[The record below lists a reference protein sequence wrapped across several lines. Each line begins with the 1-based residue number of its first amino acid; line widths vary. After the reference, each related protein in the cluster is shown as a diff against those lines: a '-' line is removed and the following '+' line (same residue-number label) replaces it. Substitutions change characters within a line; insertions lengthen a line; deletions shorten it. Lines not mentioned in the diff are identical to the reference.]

1 MKYKKKVI
9 AYILSTALVISTL
22 LSNLYNVTISNAAD
36 YGMSNPCIEDGITTW
51 DCIYF
56 GHYWQNKY
64 NPYNPPEEPEGDTIY
79 TDTDGTEFFY
89 DVIDGEY
96 YKNDP
101 IKWRVLSVNGDE
113 AFLLADQNLYD
124 YCYDRTAR
132 SDVTWETSSI
142 RSWLNNSFYNYAFF
156 AFEREAITST
166 LVKSEDNAQWCTG
179 NGNNTNDKIYIL
191 SFDDVTNPIYGFNS
205 GYKESETRI
214 SKLTDNSIVYDGWW
228 LRTQGSTIWSLM
240 FVDNMGEI
248 QMSGRYSISMKGIR
262 PCMHIDLSKATWTKA
277 DSVSAEVGEVV
288 PIPTS
293 TPTPTHTPTSSP
305 TPEPTQTPNPK
316 VTATPETPK
325 TVTAPSKVKK
335 LSVKNKKGKK
345 AVLSWKKVK
354 DAKGY
359 QIQYATDV
367 AFSKKKTKSTKK
379 TKITIKKLKSKKAYS
394 FRVCAYVLDGKK
406 KLYGKWSKVKKVKIK
421 K

>member
-1 MKYKKKVI
+1 MKYRKKEIVS
-9 AYILSTALVISTL
+9 ILSIALVICTL
-22 LSNLYNVTISNAAD
+22 LSNLFVVTISKAAD
-36 YGMSNPCIEDGITTW
+36 HGLSNPCIEDGITTW

-89 DVIDGEY
+89 DVIDEEY

-101 IKWRVLSVNGDE
+101 IKWRVLSVDGDD

-124 YCYDRTAR
+124 YFYDNNVR
-132 SDVTWETSSI
+132 SDITWETSTL

-179 NGNNTNDKIYIL
+179 KGNDTNDKIYIL
-191 SFDDVTNPIYGFNS
+191 SFDDVTNPLYGFNG
-205 GYKESETRI
+205 GYKASETRI
-214 SKLTDNSIVYDGWW
+214 SKLTDMTGASIRWL
-228 LRTQGSTIWSLM
+228 LRTQGSTTWFIM
-240 FVDNMGEI
+240 CVDNTGEI
-248 QMSGRYSISMKGIR
+248 KMGGTVPATPSGIR

-288 PIPTS
+288 PIPTP
-293 TPTPTHTPTSSP
+293 TPTPTPTNSP

-325 TVTAPSKVKK
+325 TVNAPSKVKK
-335 LSVKNKKGKK
+335 LSVKYKKGKK

-379 TKITIKKLKSKKAYS
+379 TKITIKKLKRKKTYS